1 MLSLSISP
9 SFSVYDQEG
18 VYHGL
23 AVGPKYRVNERFS
36 ISYIMDYNHKLND
49 IGFAGIQNSD
59 VIIGRRNREIYKM
72 I

>member
-1 MLSLSISP
+1 MN
-9 SFSVYDQEG
+9 V
-18 VYHGL
+18 
-23 AVGPKYRVNERFS
+23 S